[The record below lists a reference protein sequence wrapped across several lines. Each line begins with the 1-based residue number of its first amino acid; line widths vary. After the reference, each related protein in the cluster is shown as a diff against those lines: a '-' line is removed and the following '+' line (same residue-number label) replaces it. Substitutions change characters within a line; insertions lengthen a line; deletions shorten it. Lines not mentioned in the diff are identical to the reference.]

1 VPLESTRIP
10 EAHLSYSYV
19 QPQPG
24 EKARSSADGRSSAT
38 LIKNEAGYSL
48 VEVMASIMILAI
60 AIIPMVG
67 MFDLGLETA
76 TRGSN
81 YDKARALAKKQLE
94 SVQSLPY
101 GTVKTNF
108 PSMPCTFNAS
118 GLCEPGTRQNPSG
131 EFSSFRY
138 KVSKQYV
145 QLNASGTAFENVTTD
160 RGMMRV
166 TVEVGWG
173 GANFDEKTYTATALK
188 AR

>member
-1 VPLESTRIP
+1 VGAIEGSR
-10 EAHLSYSYV
+10 
-19 QPQPG
+19 QDPQ
-24 EKARSSADGRSSAT
+24 RAT
-38 LIKNEAGYSL
+38 LALRRESGYLL
-48 VEVMASIMILAI
+48 VEGMVAIMILAI
-60 AIIPMVG
+60 AIIPMVS
-67 MFDLGLETA
+67 MFDMGLDTA
-76 TRGSN
+76 TQGSN

-108 PSMPCTFNAS
+108 PNMPCTFNAS
-118 GLCEPGTRQNPSG
+118 GLCEPGTRQNPGG
-131 EFSSFRY
+131 EVSSFRY

-145 QLNASGTAFENVTTD
+145 KLNDSGTTFESTNTD

-173 GANFDEKTYTATALK
+173 GATFDDKTYTATALK